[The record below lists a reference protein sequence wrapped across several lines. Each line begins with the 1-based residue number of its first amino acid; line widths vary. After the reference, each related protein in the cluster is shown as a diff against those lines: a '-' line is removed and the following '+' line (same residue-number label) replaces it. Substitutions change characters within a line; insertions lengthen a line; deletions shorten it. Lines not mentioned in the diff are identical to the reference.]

1 MRKADRLLVSI
12 AAVLLVGGLMSG
24 AALAGS
30 RHSHSTGRSSAD
42 RGLPVERIQNA
53 LHAKG
58 TVTDGVLKVGIERD
72 DINNVT
78 VHGVPIKPS
87 FEINGELDF
96 QPLGGGRAF
105 MNGDL
110 AVKGSE
116 INGVIDAILA
126 NGLTFQAEHQHLY
139 DFEPIVW
146 FIHIRG
152 KGDPVKLAQ
161 GLYKVVKA
169 TSTPLPQA
177 PPAHPSTPLNPDR
190 LKSIL
195 HGFSVD
201 VGNDGVVTVYVARRN
216 PVYIDG
222 VRVNSAANI
231 ATNIAFEPLNSR
243 GTRAAVVPDFGM
255 VAGEVNRVIG
265 TMRGQ
270 GWDIGC
276 LYNQETDEHPQLY
289 FSHDFKVGDPYALAQ
304 EIRNGLNQTNSQ

>member
-1 MRKADRLLVSI
+1 MDA
-12 AAVLLVGGLMSG
+12 
-24 AALAGS
+24 
-30 RHSHSTGRSSAD
+30 
-42 RGLPVERIQNA
+42 IQHA

-58 TVTDGVLKVGIERD
+58 TVTEGVLRVGIERQ

-96 QPLGGGRAF
+96 QPLSGGRTF

-126 NGLTFQAEHQHLY
+126 NGLVFQAEHQHLY

-152 KGDPVKLAQ
+152 QGDPIKLAQ
-161 GLYKVVKA
+161 ALYRVLKA

-190 LKSIL
+190 LRSTL
-195 HGFSVD
+195 HGFD
-201 VGNDGVVTVYVARRN
+201 VEVGSDGVVTVYVARHN
-216 PVYIDG
+216 PIYI
-222 VRVNSAANI
+222 
-231 ATNIAFEPLNSR
+231 
-243 GTRAAVVPDFGM
+243 
-255 VAGEVNRVIG
+255 
-265 TMRGQ
+265 
-270 GWDIGC
+270 
-276 LYNQETDEHPQLY
+276 
-289 FSHDFKVGDPYALAQ
+289 
-304 EIRNGLNQTNSQ
+304 NG